1 MEAYKERMIEEYKQL
16 KDRYT
21 KLHRLLVKY
30 DAGTLNF
37 NLNCPV
43 PLLREQKKHMGNYL
57 YCLEVRAE
65 IEEVPLE
72 DICIIGHS
80 GSGPEPIDIQ
90 PGDLEPIDPYNPIP
104 VPKPIKPIEEEM

>member
-16 KDRYT
+16 KERYK

-30 DAGTLNF
+30 DAGTLSF

-65 IEEVPLE
+65 IEGVPLE
-72 DICIIGHS
+72 DAGDSSC
-80 GSGPEPIDIQ
+80 PEPIDIQ
-90 PGDLEPIDPYNPIP
+90 PGDLEPVDPYNPIP